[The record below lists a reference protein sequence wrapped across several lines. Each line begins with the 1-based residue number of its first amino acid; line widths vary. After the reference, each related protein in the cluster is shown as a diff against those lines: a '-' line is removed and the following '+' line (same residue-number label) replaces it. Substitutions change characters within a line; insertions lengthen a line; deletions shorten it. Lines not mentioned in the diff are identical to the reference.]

1 MAKLGV
7 RKFQDL
13 IGRTDFL
20 KPADNRSEKGS
31 TLDLSLLLQPA
42 LELRPNTNIIGGS
55 VKQNFDLEQRAD
67 NELIRQAQAIFN
79 GSEKV
84 VNISSNIRNEE
95 RSYGSTL
102 SYQIAK

>member
-7 RKFQDL
+7 HKFQDL

-20 KPADNRSEKGS
+20 QPAENRSLKAS

-67 NELIRQAQAIFN
+67 NDLIAKTQSIFN
-79 GSEKV
+79 GTVKV
-84 VNISSNIRNEE
+84 VNISSKIRNEE
-95 RSYGSTL
+95 RSYGTTL
-102 SYQIAK
+102 SYHIAK

>member
-7 RKFQDL
+7 KKFQDL

-20 KPADNRSEKGS
+20 KPAENRSSKGS

-42 LELRPNTNIIGGS
+42 LELRPNTNIVGGS
-55 VKQNFDLEQRAD
+55 VKQNFDLDQRAD
-67 NELIRQAQAIFN
+67 NDLIAQAQQIFD
-79 GSEKV
+79 GSSKV
-84 VNISSNIRNEE
+84 VNISSKIRNEE

-102 SYQIAK
+102 SYTIAK